1 MTDNERREAEK
12 KRLVREITREL
23 EGTGEDLTRRL
34 AAISERLAAMK
45 ALYDDGNEPVGDI
58 GERAAT
64 LLVAV
69 PIRLLMTAA
78 TLLMCTSTPKTA
90 EKLSAALDHDSRNL
104 HEYARGICDVITS
117 ILREREH
124 MAIVRNTSIH

>member
-12 KRLVREITREL
+12 NRLISEITREL
-23 EGTGEDLTRRL
+23 EGTGEDLTKRL

-45 ALYDDGNEPVGDI
+45 ALYDDGNAPVGDI

-90 EKLSAALDHDSRNL
+90 EKLSAALDRDSRNL
-104 HEYARGICDVITS
+104 HDYARGICDVITS
-117 ILREREH
+117 ILRERED
-124 MAIVRNTSIH
+124 MAIADNTSIH